1 MWCSN
6 NWSNIGLICF
16 IVIGL
21 AAITVLLISNRMSI
35 SKRTKNE
42 TAIEIAEK
50 RYARGEITKGQF
62 DSFKTELFKSNQKG

>member
-62 DSFKTELFKSNQKG
+62 ESIKADLLKID

>member
-50 RYARGEITKGQF
+50 RFARGEITKGQF
-62 DSFKTELFKSNQKG
+62 ESIKADLLKID